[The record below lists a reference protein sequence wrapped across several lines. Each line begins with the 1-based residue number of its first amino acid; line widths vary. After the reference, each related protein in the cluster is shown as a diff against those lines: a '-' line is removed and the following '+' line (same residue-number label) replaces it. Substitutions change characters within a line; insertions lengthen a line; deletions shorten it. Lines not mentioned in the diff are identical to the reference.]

1 VADSDESLLENLG
14 AFRPEDSKLLENGLV
29 EFQYDGDSVFDRAVT
44 ISDKALQV
52 LVEPKVI
59 ARPEVLRRLAKAP
72 ESEEAT
78 PARTTR
84 PRVITSP
91 REIYDRLSKTVCFQ
105 EEAKRI
111 LAVQGHQH
119 LLRAAATGADADAL
133 SGVRNHVLLVG
144 ATGTGKTLMADSLA
158 RILDVPFHAADA
170 TTMTAEGYIGTHLWE
185 VFYQMYKRSGRDLA
199 RAETGILFIDE
210 IDKTA
215 THSGSD
221 FYIATTAVQEALL
234 TVLQGGSISFPE
246 SGSWR
251 EHNHVELKTDRIMFI
266 LGGSFRGLPEVIAK
280 RSAAA
285 GGRIGFFTKGD
296 ASRIGGL
303 RNNDL
308 IELGMIPELVG
319 RIGAKV
325 QLEPMTAE
333 HLKHILLASDRSVLR
348 RYEAFFAQQKRKFN
362 WTADAIDAIASAAS
376 ALEVGARGL
385 ETVMEQ
391 VLRDDLY
398 ELDGKRPVKLSGKIV
413 RVRLG
418 K

>member
-1 VADSDESLLENLG
+1 
-14 AFRPEDSKLLENGLV
+14 
-29 EFQYDGDSVFDRAVT
+29 
-44 ISDKALQV
+44 
-52 LVEPKVI
+52 
-59 ARPEVLRRLAKAP
+59 
-72 ESEEAT
+72 
-78 PARTTR
+78 
-84 PRVITSP
+84 
-91 REIYDRLSKTVCFQ
+91 
-105 EEAKRI
+105 
-111 LAVQGHQH
+111 
-119 LLRAAATGADADAL
+119 
-133 SGVRNHVLLVG
+133 
-144 ATGTGKTLMADSLA
+144 
-158 RILDVPFHAADA
+158 
-170 TTMTAEGYIGTHLWE
+170 
-185 VFYQMYKRSGRDLA
+185 
-199 RAETGILFIDE
+199 
-210 IDKTA
+210 
-215 THSGSD
+215 
-221 FYIATTAVQEALL
+221 
-234 TVLQGGSISFPE
+234 
-246 SGSWR
+246 
-251 EHNHVELKTDRIMFI
+251 
-266 LGGSFRGLPEVIAK
+266 VIAK

-285 GGRIGFFTKGD
+285 GGRIGFSTKGD

-413 RVRLG
+413 RARLG